1 MKFSKGLMIG
11 SILTASAMMIYSE
24 GIDTNKKKIIKKGK
38 QLMRRMGM

>member
-24 GIDTNKKKIIKKGK
+24 GIDTNKKKLIKKGK

>member
-24 GIDTNKKKIIKKGK
+24 GIDANKKKIIKKGK